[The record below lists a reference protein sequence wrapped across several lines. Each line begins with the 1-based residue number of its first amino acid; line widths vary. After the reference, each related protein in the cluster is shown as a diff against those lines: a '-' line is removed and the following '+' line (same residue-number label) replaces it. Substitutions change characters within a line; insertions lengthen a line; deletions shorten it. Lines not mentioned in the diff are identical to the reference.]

1 MTRPAT
7 VLAFDLGASSGRAIL
22 GRLDPAT
29 GLLTTEEIHRFPN
42 DPVRIGERLH
52 WDILRLYHEIKTG
65 IVKARQLLG
74 DAEPIRSIGID
85 SWAVD
90 FGLLSASGEL
100 LGNPYHYRDRQNEGV
115 MEQVLERLGSDRVY
129 AKTGLQFLPFNTM
142 YQLEALKLRR
152 SPILE
157 QASTLLMIPDLL
169 RYFLTGE
176 KRSEFTNST
185 TMQLFNPNAGT
196 WDDELL
202 RELNIP
208 ASLLLPP
215 VPSGTIVGTLQP
227 SVQEEL
233 NVPPL
238 TVTAVGEHDTASAVA
253 AVPASEPHFAY
264 LICGTWSLLG
274 TETVRPV
281 ITPQSQAWNF
291 TNEGGVYGTNRLLK
305 NIMGLWL
312 IQECKRVWDQE
323 GKSLGFGRIVELA
336 SAAAPFRSF
345 IDPDDEAFLNPAHMP
360 KQIQRY
366 CEASGQPVPQTEGEI
381 ARCIFESLA
390 LKYRYVL
397 EKTEQLAGTA
407 FGGLHMVGGGIQNE
421 LLCQWTADACGRHV
435 WAGPVEASAIGN
447 VIVQYMALGLIDNLA
462 EARRIIRSSYPV
474 RTYTPQETAAW
485 GQAYDRFLKVIGL
498 QE

>member
-7 VLAFDLGASSGRAIL
+7 VLAFDLGASSGRVIL
-22 GRLDPAT
+22 GRLDPDT

-42 DPVRIGERLH
+42 DPVRVGERLH
-52 WDILRLYHEIKTG
+52 WDILRLYHEIKQG
-65 IVKARQLLG
+65 IVKARQQLG
-74 DAEPIRSIGID
+74 EDEPIQSIGID

-100 LGNPYHYRDRQNEGV
+100 LGNPHHYRDRQNDGV
-115 MEQVLERLGSDRVY
+115 MEQVLERLGADNVY

-142 YQLEALKLRR
+142 YQLEALRR
-152 SPILE
+152 RQSPSLS
-157 QASTLLMIPDLL
+157 QAATLLMIPDLL

-176 KRSEFTNST
+176 KRSEYTNST
-185 TMQLFNPNAGT
+185 TTQLFNPTTGS
-196 WDDELL
+196 WDEELL
-202 RELNIP
+202 QALNIP
-208 ASLLLPP
+208 QSLLLPP
-215 VPSGTIVGTLQP
+215 APSGTIVGKLQP

-274 TETVRPV
+274 TETKEPV

-312 IQECKRVWDQE
+312 IQECKRMWDQE
-323 GKSLGFGRIVELA
+323 GKDHSFGRIVELA
-336 SAAAPFRSF
+336 SEASPFRSF
-345 IDPDDEAFLNPAHMP
+345 IDPDDAAFLNPAHMP
-360 KQIQRY
+360 KQIQQI
-366 CEASGQPVPQTEGEI
+366 CQASGQPVPQTEGEI

-397 EKTEQLAGTA
+397 ERTEQLAGTP
-407 FGGLHMVGGGIQNE
+407 FTGLHMVGGGIQNE
-421 LLCQWTADACGRHV
+421 LLCRWTANACGRDV
-435 WAGPVEASAIGN
+435 WAGPVEASALGN
-447 VIVQYMALGLIDNLA
+447 VIVQYMALGLIADLA

-474 RTYTPQETAAW
+474 RTYAPQETDTW
-485 GQAYDRFLKVIGL
+485 GRAYDKFLKETGL
-498 QE
+498 